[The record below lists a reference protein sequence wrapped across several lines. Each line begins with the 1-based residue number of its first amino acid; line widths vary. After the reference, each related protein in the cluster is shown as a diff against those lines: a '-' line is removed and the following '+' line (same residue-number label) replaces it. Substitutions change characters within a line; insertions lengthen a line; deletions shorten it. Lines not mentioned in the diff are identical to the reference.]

1 MNSIVMACNDT
12 DLTNTKDSQRNET
25 PEGVSHMVPCG
36 SSLCCKKMGMVTAPG
51 KVEAEMQRG
60 RQETSEKLTVLF
72 LDLGTA
78 SIMEELSM

>member
-1 MNSIVMACNDT
+1 
-12 DLTNTKDSQRNET
+12 
-25 PEGVSHMVPCG
+25 
-36 SSLCCKKMGMVTAPG
+36 MGMVTAPG